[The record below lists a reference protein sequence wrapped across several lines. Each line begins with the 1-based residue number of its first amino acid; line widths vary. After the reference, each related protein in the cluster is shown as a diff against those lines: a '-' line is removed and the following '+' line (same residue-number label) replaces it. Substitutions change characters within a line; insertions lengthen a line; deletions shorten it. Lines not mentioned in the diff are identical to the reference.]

1 MGEGRKYTFLNEK
14 IKKIIKKKTVSRN
27 ATPNTQIW
35 VWPSTPVKDQW
46 RTLRPQAVS
55 DSGQWQIDFAI

>member
-1 MGEGRKYTFLNEK
+1 MKK